1 MSLASISIKRPVTIT
16 MFFIGIAILGVFA
29 FSKLGVDL
37 LPNVNLPHL
46 IVKTEYL
53 NASPEEVEKMVTE
66 HLEAQ
71 IGTLSGIK
79 RISSV
84 SKEGISVIAI
94 DFIWG
99 TDIDMTILA
108 LREKLDNVVSSL
120 PREAERPS
128 IIRSDPS
135 ASPVMTLALKYKDFA
150 KKDDLSEKEKTK
162 RSYKLRFLDHD
173 SPEYEIKKLINL
185 KEAGRMLFRRRLE
198 QIDGVARAVVTGGL
212 EREIVI
218 ETDPVKMESY
228 GISFSDISNSLKR
241 ANMNLPAGKIM
252 KGLFR
257 YSLRALGEFRDI
269 DQISGT
275 IVKYM
280 PGGNAIFV
288 SDVAKV
294 KENFK
299 EREGLTRFNGAE
311 TVGLL
316 VYKEP
321 EANTVSIAKEVKKVL
336 RILEKEYS
344 DFELIIVSDQSGF
357 IEDAIANVKQEV
369 LYGGILAII
378 VLFFFL
384 GSFRNIFAI
393 GITIPASLV
402 LTILLMYLFNI
413 NFNII
418 SLGGIA
424 VGVGMLLDNAIV
436 VIENIVRYKEM
447 GLSFRQAALKGAS
460 EVTMPVITA
469 TATTIVVFLPLIFVK
484 GIAGELF
491 KDQSYAI
498 AFSLT
503 ASILAAITLIPMLV
517 SREKRKGVVKSEK
530 YCQGFLFI
538 NKPEEQKISKRL
550 FFWIKLPFVVLLKF
564 IIYLMINVY
573 RFFYVLFEKVF
584 AKFSIKVNRWM
595 DLWIDQYEKLLKW
608 ALEHKPHTLGIT
620 AGLALLTVLA
630 AFNMKTEFIP
640 ESEQNEFIIA
650 FNFPKGTSLKGNAKF
665 CEGIEDAVLQ
675 LENVKAVVANIGRVN
690 EFDFLNKD
698 QISVNKTNV
707 IVKIDSYKNYYK
719 VQNQLRKI
727 FTELKGIDYSF
738 EQVKT
743 SYSQIINPS
752 EEDIIIKIKNNDVN
766 KAFLKAEKI
775 VAELGK
781 ENIEGLKEIRIATE
795 RGLPGYDISIDR
807 EKCALF
813 GLNIDEVSNKIVTL
827 VKGNSATSFSDFDK
841 KISIRVKSN
850 KQEINNIDKILN
862 KFIISDKKQIP
873 VRNVVDIKRSNSF
886 SEIRREDRSRVVYLY
901 ASISDVDIQEVI
913 EKINQVIAGIQ
924 PAREEIITVGGAN
937 EEITRSFSALYV
949 ALLISVLLMYMIL
962 ASEFESFLFPFII
975 IFSVPL
981 GLIGGILLLFL
992 FGESISII
1000 SLMGLIILVGIA
1012 DNDAVVKVEFILR
1025 KRKEGLNVREAIIQA
1040 GRDRFRPIVMNSL
1053 TVMFGLIPMMI
1064 GIGAATQL
1072 RVSLSLAI
1080 VGGLISATFLT
1091 LIFIPVLYTYME
1103 KWSKKRFDELID

>member
-1 MSLASISIKRPVTIT
+1 MSLSSVSIKRPVTVT
-16 MFFIGIAILGVFA
+16 MFFIGIAILGIFA

-37 LPNVNLPHL
+37 LPNINLPHL
-46 IVKTEYL
+46 VVKTEYP
-53 NASPEEVEKMVTE
+53 NAAPEEIEKMITE

-71 IGTLSGIK
+71 IGTLPGIK
-79 RISSV
+79 KISSV
-84 SKEGISVIAI
+84 SKEGISVIAV
-94 DFIWG
+94 DFVWG
-99 TDIDMTILA
+99 TDMDMTILS
-108 LREKLDNVVSSL
+108 LREKLDNVVHSL

-135 ASPVMTLALKYKDFA
+135 ASPIMTLALKYKDLE
-150 KKDDLSEKEKTK
+150 KKEHKLN
-162 RSYKLRFLDHD
+162 RYKLRYVDHD
-173 SPEYEIKKLINL
+173 SPEYDIQRLINL
-185 KEAGRMLFRRRLE
+185 KEAGRVLFRRRLE
-198 QIDGVARAVVTGGL
+198 QIEGVARAIVTGGL
-212 EREIVI
+212 EREILI
-218 ETDPVKMESY
+218 EADPVKMEAY
-228 GISFSDISNSLKR
+228 GITFSDISNSLKN
-241 ANMNLPAGKIM
+241 ANINLPAGKIM

-257 YSLRALGEFRDI
+257 YSLRALGEFSNTDEI
-269 DQISGT
+269 EKT
-275 IVKYM
+275 IVKYY
-280 PGGNAIFV
+280 PNGNTILI

-299 EREGLTRFNGAE
+299 EREGLTRLNGSE
-311 TVGLL
+311 TVGVL

-321 EANTVSIAKEVKKVL
+321 EANTVTIAQEIKKILRVL
-336 RILEKEYS
+336 DRDYP
-344 DFELIIVSDQSGF
+344 DFDLVVVSDQSGF
-357 IEDAIANVKQEV
+357 IEDAITNVKQEV

-384 GSFRNIFAI
+384 GSLRNIFAI

-402 LTILLMYLFNI
+402 LTVLLMHLFDI

-436 VIENIVRYKEM
+436 VIENIVRYKES
-447 GLSFRQAALKGAS
+447 GLTYRQAAIKGAA

-498 AFSLT
+498 AFSLL
-503 ASILAAITLIPMLV
+503 ASIVAAITLIPMLV
-517 SREKRKGVVKSEK
+517 SKEKRSSIVASEK
-530 YCQGFLFI
+530 YSRGFLFI
-538 NKPEEQKISKRL
+538 SKPEKQSFGGKAL
-550 FFWIKLPFVVLLKF
+550 FWTKLPFVILFKF
-564 IIYLMINVY
+564 LVYIIVNIIKGFNWIL
-573 RFFYVLFEKVF
+573 EKVF
-584 AKFSIKVNRWM
+584 ARFSIKVDKWM
-595 DLWIDQYEKLLKW
+595 DKLIDKYEQLLEW
-608 ALEHKPHTLGIT
+608 ALDHKPHTIGIT
-620 AGLALLTVLA
+620 VGLALLTVIA
-630 AFNMKTEFIP
+630 ALNMKTEFIP
-640 ESEQNEFIIA
+640 ESAQNEFIIE
-650 FNFPKGTSLKGNAKF
+650 FSYPKGTSLKGNAEF
-665 CEGIEDAVLQ
+665 CEDIEEAVLA
-675 LENVKAVVANIGRVN
+675 LPSVKNVVSNIGRVN

-698 QISVNKTNV
+698 QIAVNKTNM
-707 IVKIDSYKNYYK
+707 IVKIDSYDNYYG
-719 VQNQLRKI
+719 VQNKLRKI
-727 FTELKGIDYSF
+727 FGSLKGIDYSF

-752 EEDIIIKIKNNDVN
+752 EEDIIIKVKNKNIN
-766 KAFLKAEKI
+766 LGFAKAEKI
-775 VAELGK
+775 VAEL
-781 ENIEGLKEIRIATE
+781 ENAKIKGLEEIRIATE
-795 RGLPGYDISIDR
+795 KGLPGYDISVNR

-813 GLNIDEVSNKIVTL
+813 GLNIGEVSDKVVNL

-841 KISIRVKSN
+841 KISIKVKSSN
-850 KQEINNIDKILN
+850 EEIDNLDKILN
-862 KFIISDKKQIP
+862 KFILSEKKQIP
-873 VRNVVDIKRSNSF
+873 VKSVVDVKRANSF
-886 SEIRREDRSRVVYLY
+886 SEIRREDQSRVVYLY
-901 ASISDVDIQEVI
+901 ASITDVDIESVITRINEVI
-913 EKINQVIAGIQ
+913 SKIK
-924 PAREEIITVGGAN
+924 PTKEEIISVGGAN

-981 GLIGGILLLFL
+981 GLIGGILLLFI

-1025 KRKEGLNVREAIIQA
+1025 KRKEGLGVREAIIQA

-1072 RVSLSLAI
+1072 RVSLSLAV
-1080 VGGLISATFLT
+1080 VGGLTSATFLT
-1091 LIFIPVLYTYME
+1091 LIFIPVLYTYLE
-1103 KWSKKRFDELID
+1103 KWSKKSFDDLVD